1 MAIVRQS
8 GTVDL
13 IPEYNR
19 QLRPV
24 FCVSEGDDD
33 SRVIN
38 LSITSGGEAFPI
50 PSGAMVYIAGKKQ
63 DNNIF
68 VYRCSYTSNTVVFP
82 ITAQMSADDGIVL
95 CELQVIVDGDPLGS
109 ANFVYWVE
117 PSPIQNGTA
126 SESDL
131 NLFEQALAQFEKFDH
146 FYADVQAMVTEAV
159 ANMQIREG
167 QTVIDASLSV
177 SGAAADAKATG
188 DIVRAFMDAL
198 VTETTPTAAIATCDD
213 AAEKADRKHCP
224 HTGRERRPLTR
235 QCKTDQRLYR
245 RDGDEDG
252 KEHSAKYG
260 FSLDHSAGH
269 HIHEKQRRFCNDERH
284 GNSNKY
290 LPICYGN

>member
-1 MAIVRQS
+1 MAIVTQK
-8 GTVDL
+8 GIIDL

-68 VYRCSYTSNTVVFP
+68 TYRCSYTSNTVVFP

-95 CELQVIVDGDPLGS
+95 CELQVIVNGDPLGS

-117 PSPIQNGTA
+117 PSPIQNGTT

-131 NLFEQALAQFEKFDH
+131 NLFEEAIAKFENFDH
-146 FYADVQAMVTEAV
+146 FYA
-159 ANMQIREG
+159 
-167 QTVIDASLSV
+167 V
-177 SGAAADAKATG
+177 SCKLHL
-188 DIVRAFMDAL
+188 RQ
-198 VTETTPTAAIATCDD
+198 
-213 AAEKADRKHCP
+213 EK
-224 HTGRERRPLTR
+224 RRQGKGISR
-235 QCKTDQRLYR
+235 YR
-245 RDGDEDG
+245 R
-252 KEHSAKYG
+252 K
-260 FSLDHSAGH
+260 
-269 HIHEKQRRFCNDERH
+269 
-284 GNSNKY
+284 
-290 LPICYGN
+290 